1 MVFFIFLRVL
11 LLGDDHGGEVL
22 GTFMLRVLLLG
33 ELVEEELGL
42 GTLVSRLAL
51 ALG

>member
-33 ELVEEELGL
+33 ELVEQELGL
-42 GTLVSRLAL
+42 RTLVGRLAL